1 MDEKT
6 ILDKIRNKN
15 SRILLIHPSFKYTGT
30 DSFPLG
36 LGYVAAILKKQG
48 YQNITIVDEQKY
60 QIGKDQIE
68 RIYKPDIVGI
78 SLTSPSFPRTSKI
91 LQSIRKTPQ
100 NKQPLVLL
108 GGVHPTFRTEE
119 SLDAGGDIVARGE
132 VENTLMQLFSDP
144 INSLNEVKG
153 ISYFNND
160 NFLIKH
166 NPDSEEIKD
175 LDSLPFPARELFQ
188 KDNYSVMSI
197 TTSRGCPYNCSY
209 CSATTFWN
217 NKVRY
222 HSVDYVVN
230 ELKSISDLGYKLI
243 IFEDAT
249 FSVQFKRTEAICQEL
264 ISNKDIKSLVW
275 SCETRPDRLNN
286 DLLNVFDQ
294 SRCIMIN
301 LGVESASEEVLKIN
315 KRNVKLEKVIEA
327 IQTVK
332 KLRSTIQVMMI
343 FGLPG
348 ENEQSVKET
357 IDFLKTYKPDRVL
370 LSLATAYP
378 GTELDYT
385 SNRINLPLSWR
396 KKFIGHGGDQH
407 SPLYLPENLSK
418 VEYMSLAEKLLE
430 SVQKVNLEN
439 QSNFRKKQDKVIK
452 ESYYNN

>member
-1 MDEKT
+1 MDEAI
-6 ILDKIRNKN
+6 ILKKIRNKK

-30 DSFPLG
+30 DNFPLG

-48 YQNITIVDEQKY
+48 YQNITIVDEQQY

-68 RIYKPDIVGI
+68 RVYKPDIVGV
-78 SLTSPSFPRTSKI
+78 SLTTPSFPRTKNI
-91 LQSIRKTPQ
+91 LKSIKRTAES
-100 NKQPLVLL
+100 KQPLVLL

-119 SLDAGGDIVARGE
+119 SLEVGGDIIVRGE
-132 VENTLMQLFSDP
+132 ADNTLIHLFSDSSNMLDD
-144 INSLNEVKG
+144 ING
-153 ISYFNND
+153 ISYYDSD
-160 NFLIKH
+160 NFMIKH
-166 NPDSEEIKD
+166 NPDSEEVKD
-175 LDSLPFPARELFQ
+175 LDSIPFPARELFQ

-209 CSATTFWN
+209 CSATTYWN

-222 HSVDYVVN
+222 HSVEYVIK
-230 ELKSISDLGYKLI
+230 ELKSIADLGYKLI

-264 ISNKDIKSLVW
+264 IINKDINSLVW

-286 DLLNVFDQ
+286 DLLNIFDQ

-301 LGVESASEEVLKIN
+301 LGVESASEDVLKVN
-315 KRNVKLEKVIEA
+315 KRNIKLERVIDA

-357 IDFLKTYKPDRVL
+357 INFLDTYKPDRVL

-378 GTELDYT
+378 GTELDHTT
-385 SNRINLPLSWR
+385 SRINLPLSWR
-396 KKFIGHGGDQH
+396 KKFIGHGGDQY
-407 SPLYLPENLSK
+407 SPLYFPENLTK
-418 VEYMSLAEKLLE
+418 DEYMSLAEQLLE
-430 SVQKVNLEN
+430 TVQKVNKEN
-439 QSNFRKKQDKVIK
+439 QSIFRKKQDKVIK
-452 ESYYNN
+452 ESYTL

>member
-1 MDEKT
+1 MDEAR
-6 ILDKIRNKN
+6 ILNKIRNKD

-48 YQNITIVDEQKY
+48 YQNITVVDEQKF

-68 RIYKPDIVGI
+68 RVFKPDIVGI
-78 SLTSPSFPRTSKI
+78 SLTSPSFPRTKNI
-91 LQSIRKTPQ
+91 LKSIKRTPV
-100 NKQPLVLL
+100 NKQPAVLL

-119 SLDAGGDIVARGE
+119 SLEAGGDIVTRGE
-132 VENTLMQLFSDP
+132 AENTLMNLFSDS
-144 INSLNEVKG
+144 INSLDDVKG
-153 ISYFNND
+153 ISYFD
-160 NFLIKH
+160 HENFIIKH
-166 NPDSEEIKD
+166 NPDAEEIKD
-175 LDSLPFPARELFQ
+175 INSVPFPARELFQ
-188 KDNYSVMSI
+188 KENYSVMSI

-209 CSATTFWN
+209 CSATTYWN
-217 NKVRY
+217 NRVRY
-222 HSVDYVVN
+222 HSVNYVVN
-230 ELKSISDLGYKLI
+230 ELKSIADLGYKLI

-264 ISNKDIKSLVW
+264 ISNNDIKSLVW
-275 SCETRPDRLNN
+275 SCETRPDKLNN

-327 IQTVK
+327 IQIVK
-332 KLRSTIQVMMI
+332 RLRTTIQVMMI

-348 ENEQSVKET
+348 EDEQSVKET
-357 IDFLKTYKPDRVL
+357 IDFLETYKPDRVL

-378 GTELDYT
+378 GTELDHTT
-385 SNRINLPLSWR
+385 SRIDLPLSWR

-407 SPLYLPENLSK
+407 SPLYFPENMTK
-418 VEYMSLAEKLLE
+418 GEYTSLAEKLLE

-439 QSNFRKKQDKVIK
+439 QSDFRKKQDKVIK
-452 ESYYNN
+452 ESYQI